1 MTGRKMV
8 IDSID
13 SKVVLNNGV
22 EMPYLGI
29 GVYLLSSGYE
39 ANEALTYALE
49 VGYRL
54 IDTASYYGNEYD
66 IGKVVRE
73 SSIPREQIIVTTKLW
88 NSDHGYDNA
97 IKAYHESLK
106 ILGLDYIDLYL
117 IHWPVEGLRQD
128 SWKALEKLYE
138 EGKCRAIGVSNY
150 TIKHLQELMDHSKT
164 VPAVNQVEFSP
175 FLYQEELL
183 KFCKDHG
190 IQLEAYSPL
199 TRGNKF
205 SNKTVIRLSQKYQK
219 TPAQILL
226 RWALEHGI
234 VVIPKSANKKRI
246 WGNANIF
253 DFSLDEIDMQLL
265 NKLNENYRVSWDP
278 TYIV

>member
-1 MTGRKMV
+1 MTGRNVV
-8 IDSID
+8 IDGID

-22 EMPYLGI
+22 ELPYLGL

-39 ANEALTYALE
+39 ANEALIYALE
-49 VGYRL
+49 IGYRL

-66 IGKVVRE
+66 IGKAVRE

-97 IKAYHESLK
+97 IKAYNESLK
-106 ILGLDYIDLYL
+106 TLGLDYIDLYL

-128 SWKALEKLYE
+128 SWRALEKLYE

-150 TIKHLQELMDHSKT
+150 TIKHLQELLDQSKT

-183 KFCKDHG
+183 KFCKEHG

-205 SNKTVIRLSQKYQK
+205 SHKTVMRLAQKYQK

-226 RWALEHGI
+226 RWALEHGV
-234 VVIPKSANKKRI
+234 VVIPKSANEKRI
-246 WGNANIF
+246 WENANIF
-253 DFSLDEIDMQLL
+253 NFSLDENDMQLL
-265 NKLNENYRVSWDP
+265 NNLNENYRVSWDP

>member
-1 MTGRKMV
+1 MTGRDMV

-13 SKVVLNNGV
+13 SKVELNNGV
-22 EMPYLGI
+22 EMPYLGL
-29 GVYLLSSGYE
+29 GVYLLSPGYE

-54 IDTASYYGNEYD
+54 IDTASFYGNEYD

-97 IKAYHESLK
+97 IKAYNESL
-106 ILGLDYIDLYL
+106 ITLGLDYIDLYL
-117 IHWPVEGLRQD
+117 IHWPVEGLRYD
-128 SWKALEKLYE
+128 SWRALEKLYE

-150 TIKHLQELMDHSKT
+150 TIKHLQELIDQSKT
-164 VPAVNQVEFSP
+164 IPAVNQVEFSP

-183 KFCKDHG
+183 KFCKEHG

-205 SNKTVIRLSQKYQK
+205 SNKIVMRLARKHQK

-226 RWALEHGI
+226 RWALEHGV

-246 WGNANIF
+246 WENANIF
-253 DFSLDEIDMQLL
+253 KFSLDEKDMQLL
-265 NKLNENYRVSWDP
+265 NNLNENYRVSWDP
-278 TYIV
+278 TYIT